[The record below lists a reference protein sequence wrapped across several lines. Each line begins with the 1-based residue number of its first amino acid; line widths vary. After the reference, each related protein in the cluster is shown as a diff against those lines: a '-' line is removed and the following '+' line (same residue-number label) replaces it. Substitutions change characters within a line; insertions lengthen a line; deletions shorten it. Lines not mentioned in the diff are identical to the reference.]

1 MRAVY
6 WMLMGMDINES
17 YDVVVVGGG
26 AAGLSAALVL
36 GRSRRSVL
44 VIDAGEPRNAAADHM
59 HNYLGREGATP
70 AGLLEIGRE
79 EVGRYGVEVRPGR
92 VCSVVRTGN
101 GFALGLENGSSVSS
115 RRLVLATGVV
125 DGLPDVAG
133 LAERFGRDVL
143 HCPYCHGWEVAD
155 LPLGIVASGPD
166 YVERALLFRQWSDD
180 VVILLNGQPAPQGE
194 DAEKLAARAIE
205 VVAGEIARVVVED
218 DAVTG
223 VELVGGKV
231 VARTALVV
239 TTVPTPDTTLL
250 DAAGGPETPGLKVVG
265 NAATPYGGVISSA
278 ADGMV
283 AGTLLNHELI
293 LEETA
298 AALAQRRKDAA

>member
-1 MRAVY
+1 
-6 WMLMGMDINES
+6 MLVSMDISES

-44 VIDAGEPRNAAADHM
+44 VIDAGEPRNAPADHV
-59 HNYLGREGATP
+59 HNYLGREGAKPTE
-70 AGLLEIGRE
+70 LLEIGRE
-79 EVGRYGVEVRPGR
+79 EVGRYGVEVRRGR
-92 VCSVVRTGN
+92 VSSATRTGG
-101 GFALGLENGSSVSS
+101 GFALGLEDGSSVSS
-115 RRLVLATGVV
+115 RRLLLATGVV
-125 DGLPDVAG
+125 DVLPEVLGLK
-133 LAERFGRDVL
+133 ERFGRDVL

-166 YVERALLFRQWSDD
+166 CVERALLFRQWSDD
-180 VVILLNGQPAPQGE
+180 VVILLNGQPAPHGE
-194 DAEKLAARAIE
+194 DAVKLVARGIG
-205 VVAGEIARVVVED
+205 VVPGLIARVVTEN
-218 DAVTG
+218 DAITG
-223 VELVGGKV
+223 VELAGGEV

-250 DAAGGPETPGLKVVG
+250 DAVGGPETPGLKVVG

-278 ADGMV
+278 ADGMM
-283 AGTLLNHELI
+283 AGMLLNHDLI

-298 AALAQRRKDAA
+298 AAVAEHCKAVA

>member
-1 MRAVY
+1 
-6 WMLMGMDINES
+6 MDINES

-44 VIDAGEPRNAAADHM
+44 VIDAGEPRNAPADHM
-59 HNYLGREGATP
+59 HNYLGREGAKP
-70 AGLLEIGRE
+70 SELLADGRE
-79 EVGRYGVEVRPGR
+79 EVGRYGVEVRAGR
-92 VCSVVRTGN
+92 VSSAARTSG
-101 GFALGLENGSSVSS
+101 GFALGLEDGTSVSA

-125 DGLPDVAG
+125 DVLPQIPG

-155 LPLGIVASGPD
+155 LPLGVVASGPD
-166 YVERALLFRQWSDD
+166 CAERALLFRQWSKD
-180 VVILLNGQPAPQGE
+180 VLILLNGRPAPQGE
-194 DAEKLAARAIE
+194 DAEKLAARGIRW
-205 VVAGEIARVVVED
+205 VPGEIARVVVED

-223 VELVGGKV
+223 VELADGETVNR
-231 VARTALVV
+231 AALVV

-250 DAAGGPETPGLKVVG
+250 DAVGGPETPGLKVVG
-265 NAATPYGGVISSA
+265 NAATPFGGVVASA
-278 ADGMV
+278 ADGMT
-283 AGTLLNHELI
+283 AGTLLNHDLL

-298 AALAQRRKDAA
+298 SAVAEYRKEAA